1 MYINNKYNLNTGDIL
16 LFDSKGSG
24 IMGLFSSLIKKV
36 TKSNISHIAVVLKD
50 PDFLDPPLKGFYVW
64 ESNYEGKPDPQDGK
78 IKLGVQ
84 ITPLEEI
91 LDDYRKN
98 KSKVFVRKLICYPN
112 LFSTNNLQDIHNVV
126 YDKVYDINI
135 SDWIQA
141 IGRKD
146 NKPQKTDR
154 FWCSALVGYI
164 YTKCGVL
171 NPNTDWSILRP
182 SDFTTKYN
190 NNLNFINHACLGEE
204 IQLNIILN

>member
-1 MYINNKYNLNTGDIL
+1 MYSNNKYNLNTGDVL

-36 TKSNISHIAVVLKD
+36 TKSNISHIALVLKD

-112 LFSTNNLQDIHNVV
+112 LFSKNNLQEIHNVV

-171 NPNTDWSILRP
+171 DPNTDWSILRP

-190 NNLNFINHACLGEE
+190 NNLNFLNQACLGEE
-204 IQLNIILN
+204 IQLNID